1 MRNTFI
7 ALLRGINVTGSKTIR
22 MEDLRKCFAGLGFT
36 NVKTYVQSGNIVF
49 EAGNHSVASLADK
62 IGKRIFRDF
71 GFSVSVLVK
80 TSEELERIVRDNP
93 LLKETNIDPS
103 KLHVTF
109 LSAPAPEIS
118 ENTLQ
123 PLAVA
128 RERFRISRS
137 EIYLYCPNGYG
148 KTKLS
153 NNAIERK
160 LGLAATTRNWRS
172 VNALLALAA
181 SDGSRAK

>member
-1 MRNTFI
+1 
-7 ALLRGINVTGSKTIR
+7 